1 MSSETNFAKVKI
13 EGIFNLEEFS
23 KEYKMTPQEVIQF
36 HNQHCGLQELLSLNL
51 SKYVQHVYLPYK
63 NYEEEDIK
71 VLKSTTLELPTRNE
85 EKEYGVV
92 IKFSPKDL
100 QIHYKIKVKR
110 TLDLLTL
117 TKDKT
122 YVNNQKIEQTIEQ
135 LFEKANNT
143 LYPLQILNE
152 RNGALSKI
160 VNADEV
166 AERWKKETFPKLKDY
181 YQSETTDKILQQFDD
196 TFCNLNKKRQFLER
210 NMFYKLFFLP
220 IYQTYAGFKKE
231 SLLQIY
237 HADIAKQINYKM
249 QYTLQKKFT
258 RGNKIALKITGVE
271 DGNLFNENREKG
283 KVELLYKLDK
293 ETKVIYSIAGFISY
307 FENDKKHNVDF
318 QLYELGRLN

>member
-51 SKYVQHVYLPYK
+51 SKYVQHVYLPSK

-110 TLDLLTL
+110 TLDILTL

-143 LYPLQILNE
+143 LYPLQILTE
-152 RNGALSKI
+152 KNGALSKI

-166 AERWKKETFPKLKDY
+166 AERWKKETFPKLKNY

-220 IYQTYAGFKKE
+220 VYQTYEGFKKE
-231 SLLQIY
+231 SLVQIY
-237 HADIAKQINYKM
+237 HADIAKQINYKI
-249 QYTLQKKFT
+249 QFWLQKKFT

-271 DGNLFNENREKG
+271 DENLFNQNREKG
-283 KVELLYKLDK
+283 KLDLLYKLDK
-293 ETKVIYSIAGFISY
+293 ETKAIYSIVGYISY

-318 QLYELGRLN
+318 QLYELEKLN

>member
-143 LYPLQILNE
+143 LYPLQILTE
-152 RNGALSKI
+152 RNGTLNKI

>member
-1 MSSETNFAKVKI
+1 
-13 EGIFNLEEFS
+13 
-23 KEYKMTPQEVIQF
+23 
-36 HNQHCGLQELLSLNL
+36 LSLNL
-51 SKYVQHVYLPYK
+51 SKYVQHVYLPFK

-71 VLKSTTLELPTRNE
+71 ILKNTTLELPIRNE
-85 EKEYGVV
+85 EKEYGVI
-92 IKFSPKDL
+92 IKISPKDL

-110 TLDLLTL
+110 TMDLLTL

-143 LYPLQILNE
+143 LYPLQILTE

-160 VNADEV
+160 VNAEEV

-249 QYTLQKKFT
+249 HYTLQKKFT

-271 DGNLFNENREKG
+271 DDNLFNENREKG

-293 ETKVIYSIAGFISY
+293 ETKVVYSIAGFISY

-318 QLYELGRLN
+318 QLYELRRFN

>member
-1 MSSETNFAKVKI
+1 
-13 EGIFNLEEFS
+13 
-23 KEYKMTPQEVIQF
+23 
-36 HNQHCGLQELLSLNL
+36 LSLNL
-51 SKYVQHVYLPYK
+51 SKYVQHVYLPFK

-71 VLKSTTLELPTRNE
+71 ILKNTTLELPIRNE
-85 EKEYGVV
+85 EKEYGVI
-92 IKFSPKDL
+92 IKISPKDL

-110 TLDLLTL
+110 TMDLLTL

-143 LYPLQILNE
+143 LYPLQILTE

-160 VNADEV
+160 VNAEEV

-271 DGNLFNENREKG
+271 DDNLFNENREKG

-293 ETKVIYSIAGFISY
+293 ETKVVYSIAGFISY

-318 QLYELGRLN
+318 QLYELRRFN

>member
-85 EKEYGVV
+85 EKDYGVV

-143 LYPLQILNE
+143 LYPLQILTE
-152 RNGALSKI
+152 RNGTLSKI

-181 YQSETTDKILQQFDD
+181 YQSETTDKILQQFDN

-220 IYQTYAGFKKE
+220 IYQTYGGFKKE

-271 DGNLFNENREKG
+271 DDNLFNENREKG

>member
-143 LYPLQILNE
+143 LYPLQILTE
-152 RNGALSKI
+152 RNGTLSKI

>member
-1 MSSETNFAKVKI
+1 M
-13 EGIFNLEEFS
+13 
-23 KEYKMTPQEVIQF
+23 
-36 HNQHCGLQELLSLNL
+36 
-51 SKYVQHVYLPYK
+51 
-63 NYEEEDIK
+63 
-71 VLKSTTLELPTRNE
+71 
-85 EKEYGVV
+85 
-92 IKFSPKDL
+92 
-100 QIHYKIKVKR
+100 
-110 TLDLLTL
+110 

-143 LYPLQILNE
+143 LYPLQILTE
-152 RNGALSKI
+152 RNGTLSKI

-220 IYQTYAGFKKE
+220 IYQTYGGFKKE

>member
-85 EKEYGVV
+85 EKDYGVV

-100 QIHYKIKVKR
+100 QIHYKIKVQR

-143 LYPLQILNE
+143 LYPLQILTE
-152 RNGALSKI
+152 RNGTLSKI

-271 DGNLFNENREKG
+271 DDNLFNENREKG

-307 FENDKKHNVDF
+307 FENDKKHNVNF

>member
-51 SKYVQHVYLPYK
+51 SKYVQHVYLPFK

-71 VLKSTTLELPTRNE
+71 ILKCTTLELPIRNE
-85 EKEYGVV
+85 EKEYGVI

-110 TLDLLTL
+110 TMDLLTL

-135 LFEKANNT
+135 LFEKASNT
-143 LYPLQILNE
+143 LYPLKILTE
-152 RNGALSKI
+152 RNGTLSKI

-166 AERWKKETFPKLKDY
+166 AERWKKETFPKLRDY

-271 DGNLFNENREKG
+271 DNNLFNENREKG

-293 ETKVIYSIAGFISY
+293 ETKVLYSIAGFISY

-318 QLYELGRLN
+318 QLYELRRFN